1 MFKLRFQY
9 SSIWPEIYQIDRAWE
24 LAHQPKVDIDV
35 WGCSVVGE
43 ATQLQPE
50 LLEKSYVEPEKK
62 TSGSADRTNRTGK
75 IYYQMNFLSSMSEQD
90 GMLMRAL
97 CASQEL

>member
-1 MFKLRFQY
+1 M
-9 SSIWPEIYQIDRAWE
+9 
-24 LAHQPKVDIDV
+24 
-35 WGCSVVGE
+35 VGE

-97 CASQEL
+97 CESQELQIFRSDLIIDLIDFRWDCFAAKIQKIGFFFHLLFPIF

>member
-1 MFKLRFQY
+1 M
-9 SSIWPEIYQIDRAWE
+9 E

-35 WGCSVVGE
+35 SGCSMVGE
-43 ATQLQPE
+43 ATQLHPE

-75 IYYQMNFLSSMSEQD
+75 IYY
-90 GMLMRAL
+90 
-97 CASQEL
+97 